1 VAQST
6 LAVSFISTILSR
18 SSIRIA
24 HRDFFRLPTILT
36 GKDGED
42 LKRKVW
48 SKIVEALKK
57 DVPGLTDII
66 TRLEAFCSRD

>member
-42 LKRKVW
+42 LKRKV
-48 SKIVEALKK
+48 
-57 DVPGLTDII
+57 
-66 TRLEAFCSRD
+66 